1 MNFMS
6 IIVYTKTNCFWCEEL
21 IDFLEGHNVDF
32 EERNTRENI
41 EYFEEMKKL
50 SGQTLAPTV
59 VIDGVVYADTD
70 KDEIKRIL
78 NIE

>member
-6 IIVYTKTNCFWCEEL
+6 IIVYTKTNCFWCDEL
-21 IDFLEGHNVDF
+21 IAFLKENKIDF
-32 EERNTRENI
+32 ENKETRGNA

-70 KDEIKRIL
+70 KDEIKKVL
-78 NIE
+78 NIK

>member
-6 IIVYTKTNCFWCEEL
+6 TIVYTKTNCFWCEEL
-21 IDFLEGHNVDF
+21 LDFLRKNKINF
-32 EERNTRENI
+32 EERKTRDNK

-59 VIDGVVYADTD
+59 IIDGVVYADTD
-70 KDEIKRIL
+70 KEEIRKVL
-78 NIE
+78 NIK